1 MEPVWREIY
10 EQRGA
15 KRDVAGCKDLLLA
28 DRCITQDAI
37 RKHTISR
44 PTMRSAKFYKWV
56 HQNILLTIRDLDF
69 TSHDA
74 ICEVLQMLRVH
85 QNILLTIRDLM
96 SKWHTKFHLSAQGKP
111 ITSDI
116 VNLKRG
122 ILQGDSLSP
131 ILFCI
136 TMLPLTVSLRQQDGY
151 KAGPPNNRVN
161 QITHALYMD
170 DLKLYASSPKNLK
183 TSIDTVVEYSNNIGM
198 KLGLPKCAAVHITRG
213 KPQEQVLE
221 GIELIDGGILK
232 HLSPD
237 AHYKYLG
244 LQETHT
250 LDATLVKAQSKQ
262 KYINR
267 LEKIWGSQLSAIN
280 KINATNILAMPL
292 LIYTFG
298 VVRWARAEK
307 INATN
312 ILAMPLL
319 IYTFGVVRWARAEL
333 SRLDEATR
341 KIMAVVLLDVREKLM
356 FVVEFSAPLDENLLK
371 KEAEKKKNIQILW
384 TR

>member
-1 MEPVWREIY
+1 MCI
-10 EQRGA
+10 A
-15 KRDVAGCKDLLLA
+15 K
-28 DRCITQDAI
+28 T
-37 RKHTISR
+37 SNF
-44 PTMRSAKFYKWV
+44 SAPGPDGI
-56 HQNILLTIRDLDF
+56 QNIWWKQLTATHGHLARIFNNYLK
-69 TSHDA
+69 
-74 ICEVLQMLRVH
+74 
-85 QNILLTIRDLM
+85 QN
-96 SKWHTKFHLSAQGKP
+96 
-111 ITSDI
+111 
-116 VNLKRG
+116 V
-122 ILQGDSLSP
+122 
-131 ILFCI
+131 
-136 TMLPLTVSLRQQDGY
+136 
-151 KAGPPNNRVN
+151 
-161 QITHALYMD
+161 
-170 DLKLYASSPKNLK
+170 
-183 TSIDTVVEYSNNIGM
+183 

-267 LEKIWGSQLSAIN
+267 LEKNWGSELSAIN
-280 KINATNILAMPL
+280 
-292 LIYTFG
+292 
-298 VVRWARAEK
+298 K

-341 KIMAVVLLDVREKLM
+341 KIMAKHRSHHPRASTQRLYMSRGNQFCYHKPDSGKQARRSAVGCPRETYVRG
-356 FVVEFSAPLDENLLK
+356 
-371 KEAEKKKNIQILW
+371 
-384 TR
+384 